1 MSMTRPASV
10 PGGLRI
16 VRARVRTIGPIIG
29 LLPPGVLGLISWL
42 LIRDNAST
50 AKGVGGF
57 VLGVLAAP
65 GLLVAGIPLSSTS
78 RYGPAI
84 LGSLALWLVLGAV
97 AAWRATR
104 RPVAGWWEFWR
115 EYLWL
120 AIPTWVGVLAALLV
134 ANLVLG
140 QALF

>member
-1 MSMTRPASV
+1 
-10 PGGLRI
+10 
-16 VRARVRTIGPIIG
+16 VRTIGPIIG
-29 LLPPGVLGLISWL
+29 LIPPGVLGLLSWL
-42 LIRDNAST
+42 LIRNSAST

-57 VLGVLAAP
+57 VLGALAAP
-65 GLLVAGIPLSSTS
+65 GLLVAGIPLSATS
-78 RYGPAI
+78 RYVPAI
-84 LGSLALWLVLGAV
+84 LGSIVLWVALGAL

-104 RPVAGWWEFWR
+104 RPVAGWREFWR

-120 AIPTWVGVLAALLV
+120 AIPTWAGVLAALLV